1 MKKFFGIEK
10 SYCFESAD
18 LRALFTI
25 LNVVGVIVF
34 GLVAAWIGLA
44 MAIADIICD
53 FKARPHI
60 NVWVIHIALLVLN
73 GYFLGMLYQIF

>member
-25 LNVVGVIVF
+25 LNVVGVIIF

-44 MAIADIICD
+44 MAIVDIICD
-53 FKARPHI
+53 FKAHSHI
-60 NVWVIHIALLVLN
+60 NVWLIHIALLVLN